1 MKKNNKG
8 NKKNSDSK
16 ANEKGYNTNPI
27 QWFPGH
33 MAKTRRLMKE
43 SLPSVD
49 ILINVLDS
57 RIPISSKNP
66 EIDLLAESKPILTL
80 LSKSGLADP
89 NITAKWKN
97 YYKSVN
103 AHCLF
108 IDSVTGAGINEIMP
122 TIREILKDKLAR
134 YEEKGMTGRNIK
146 AMIVGIP
153 NSGKSSLINKLAGS
167 KKVKVE
173 DRPGVTLT
181 KQWVPTSIGLDL
193 MDMPG
198 VLWPK
203 FDDEKIGENLALTG
217 AIRDAILDTE
227 TLAVALCARLRNIY
241 PELLK
246 TRYKLTDN
254 DLDEDM
260 QDYEIF
266 EAIGRK
272 RGFFVSGGEINY
284 ERTATM
290 LLDEFRGSKIGR
302 ITLELPPIVNDEDDD
317 A

>member
-1 MKKNNKG
+1 MP
-8 NKKNSDSK
+8 S
-16 ANEKGYNTNPI
+16 TQI

-66 EIDLLAESKPILTL
+66 EIESIAGNKPILTL
-80 LSKSGLADP
+80 LSKSSLADP
-89 NITAKWKN
+89 SAIAKWKN
-97 YYKSVN
+97 HFKQN
-103 AHCLF
+103 NINCLF
-108 IDSVTGAGINEIMP
+108 IDSITGTGINEIMP
-122 TIREILKDKLAR
+122 AVREILKDKISR

-203 FDDEKIGENLALTG
+203 FDDDAIGENLALTG
-217 AIRDAILDTE
+217 AIRDAILDIE
-227 TLAVALCARLRNIY
+227 TLAVVLCARLRKLY
-241 PELLK
+241 PELLMA
-246 TRYKLTDN
+246 RYKLTEKE
-254 DLDEDM
+254 LDEDM
-260 QDYEIF
+260 QDYEVF
-266 EAIGRK
+266 EAVGHK
-272 RGFFVSGGEINY
+272 RGFLISGGEINY

-290 LLDEFRGSKIGR
+290 LLDEFRGAKIGK
-302 ITLELPPIVNDEDDD
+302 ITLELPPEQ
-317 A
+317 